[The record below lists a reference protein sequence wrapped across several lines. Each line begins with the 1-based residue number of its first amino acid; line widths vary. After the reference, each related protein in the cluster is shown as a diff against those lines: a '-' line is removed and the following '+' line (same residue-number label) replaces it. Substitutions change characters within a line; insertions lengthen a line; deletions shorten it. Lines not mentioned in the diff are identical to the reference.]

1 MTSTY
6 RVLVTNR
13 FERDFRKLSRNTQ
26 RRIAEILT
34 LVARNPFAFEVLSG
48 GFRGLRKIRVGDYRL
63 IYRIDS
69 EDDEKVVRLLF
80 VAHRRSVYK

>member
-1 MTSTY
+1 MTGTY
-6 RVLVTNR
+6 KVLVTNR
-13 FERDFRKLSRNTQ
+13 FEKDLRKLPRSVQVRM
-26 RRIAEILT
+26 AEVLT

-48 GFRGLRKIRVGDYRL
+48 EFRGLRKIRVGDYRF

-69 EDDEKVVRLLF
+69 EDHEKIVRLLF